1 MIDTLYSRSKLVL
14 MKKSLRIAIS
24 GAFGLLILAL
34 GWTISV
40 NNTLISLNEV
50 VQEKWSQVE
59 NVYQRRA
66 DLIPNLVNTVKG
78 YTKHESQ
85 VLEEVTNSRAKAGAL
100 QIKVP
105 EDLKN
110 FDSAQ
115 SHLSQALSRL
125 LAISENYPDLKA
137 DRSFLELQSQ
147 LEGTENRITI
157 ERMRFNQ
164 ATQEYNAYLKKFPQ
178 SVVAGLRQFKVRPYF
193 EADKSAYLPPKV
205 EF

>member
-1 MIDTLYSRSKLVL
+1 MIDTPCSRSKLVL
-14 MKKSLRIAIS
+14 MKKNLMIAIS
-24 GAFGLLILAL
+24 GALGLLILAL
-34 GWTISV
+34 GWMISV

-50 VQEKWSQVE
+50 AQEKWSQVE

-66 DLIPNLVNTVKG
+66 DLIPNLVNAVKG

-85 VLEEVTNSRAKAGAL
+85 VLEEVINLRAKAGAIQL
-100 QIKVP
+100 KSP

-125 LAISENYPDLKA
+125 LVISENYPQLKA
-137 DRSFLELQSQ
+137 DRNFLELQSQ

-178 SVVAGLRQFKVRPYF
+178 SVVARLRQFKARPYF
-193 EADKSAYLPPKV
+193 EADKTAYLAPKV